1 MHLDSRF
8 GYSSSSLGFPAHCLT
23 SKRCSLAPTGYPYTE
38 RLAHPKCALGTPES
52 HASQS
57 KKGTEGSEVNDP
69 SLFDSNRRKHKRNEL
84 ERMRKERNQGNQGN
98 PSSPTWKTTRMPFT
112 KGNGF
117 SESDKSRLSYMQN
130 LATPFS
136 AYKGSSELENAFPP
150 YMENNAKSIDFLGVY
165 RRLTPGVEGILSFRE
180 LIY

>member
-23 SKRCSLAPTGYPYTE
+23 SKRCSLAPTGLSLLFLSPTGYGYPYTE

-69 SLFDSNRRKHKRNEL
+69 SLFDSNRRKQRKHKRNEL
-84 ERMRKERNQGNQGN
+84 ERMRKERSQG
-98 PSSPTWKTTRMPFT
+98 
-112 KGNGF
+112 
-117 SESDKSRLSYMQN
+117 
-130 LATPFS
+130 
-136 AYKGSSELENAFPP
+136 
-150 YMENNAKSIDFLGVY
+150 LGY
-165 RRLTPGVEGILSFRE
+165 
-180 LIY
+180 